1 MSAYG
6 RTTVVAALLAVV
18 AAPGCSK
25 DEAKGDHQIW
35 FMGAVFDGATGQHV
49 TGYTITLV
57 YGSHMVNGTV
67 DANTGRYTLGPLPAW
82 NDYGVLISASS
93 YRSFS
98 SYNAGIA
105 PPAPSTSSINSDVY
119 TANTTQ
125 TKDFDAY
132 LFPAA
137 LTVPATTVTIV
148 ETGAN
153 AGSPSGSIRLQPT
166 SSSVIQGAASEVPM
180 QVWGNDD
187 DILASVIS
195 DSFASGSYAVPAGML
210 VYGVSYQVI
219 VYDVTGYQPGMGTL
233 QAGIQSGITVT
244 VPPAAVTPLSMVSNT
259 VSMCA
264 VYNTSTSATTAAQVV
279 LTFNQPIEDGTTTA
293 GKGPE
298 ALDAGITAYT
308 LDSYPLKTN
317 ASSAVQE
324 RGTSFVISG
333 NTLTISWNPS
343 VGLTSVVSGDIVEE
357 VIYNNL
363 STIYLEPIGH
373 PESRATL
380 STLLAATQITCYM

>member
-1 MSAYG
+1 M
-6 RTTVVAALLAVV
+6 VVGALLAAG
-18 AAPGCSK
+18 AALGCGK
-25 DEAKGDHQIW
+25 DEAPKGDHQIW

-49 TGYTITLV
+49 VNYQITLV
-57 YGSHMVNGTV
+57 YGTHSVSGTV
-67 DANTGRYTLGPLPAW
+67 DGTGRYTLGPLPAW
-82 NDYGVLISASS
+82 NDYGVVITADT

-105 PPAPSTSSINSDVY
+105 PPAPATTSISSDVY
-119 TANTTQ
+119 TADTTQ

-148 ETGAN
+148 ESGVN
-153 AGSPSGSIRLQPT
+153 ATSPSGSIRLQPT

-195 DSFASGSYAVPAGML
+195 DSFSSGTYPVAAQTL

-219 VYDVTGYQPGMGTL
+219 VYDVTGYQPGMATL
-233 QAGIQSGITVT
+233 QAGIQSGITIT
-244 VPPAAVTPLSMVSNT
+244 IPPATVTPLALVSNT
-259 VSMCA
+259 ASTCA
-264 VYNTSTSATTAAQVV
+264 VYNMPTSGTSAAQVV

-298 ALDAGITAYT
+298 ALDANLSVYT
-308 LDSYPLKTN
+308 LDSAQLKTN

-333 NTLTISWNPS
+333 NTLTLSFNPS
-343 VGLTSVVSGDIVEE
+343 AGLSTIVSGDILEE
-357 VIYNNL
+357 VVYNNL
-363 STIYLEPIGH
+363 STIYLQPIGH
-373 PESRATL
+373 PESRVTLATL
-380 STLLAATQITCYM
+380 VGSTQITCFM